1 MRVAVDAET
10 SGITGGLDNI
20 LSEVAQSNPALNL
33 SFSPVV
39 RFGQ

>member
-10 SGITGGLDNI
+10 SGITGGLDSI
-20 LSEVAQSNPALNL
+20 LSEVAQSNPTL
-33 SFSPVV
+33 SFSPVA